1 MKTYFMAWESNE
13 KRGHSIYEFSND
25 IAPRDALSTMIDN
38 VKNEFGKS
46 IKEVITATQFNLV
59 T

>member
-13 KRGHSIYEFSND
+13 KRGHSIYDFSAD
-25 IAPRDALSTMIDN
+25 TTPRDALSTMIDN
-38 VKNEFGKS
+38 VQNEFGKS
-46 IKEVITATQFNLV
+46 IKGIITATQFNLV